1 MTNKLP
7 EIGDFFRLKPPCE
20 ESEENYRIEVVYI
33 SGDLIYYKVPSSKY
47 LDYIR
52 LERFWD
58 DFEPLPKE
66 QEEVAISKKETTIEF
81 DVAKMCVAKEE
92 LKGKLTELKEVMKYH
107 VIGDSHYE
115 LNDLVR
121 ESLDLINALDDMGKK
136 DDNLPMKEEDDGKC
150 WSDPV
155 EEDLLE
161 CDNCLKK
168 GEDVSYSE
176 NNGME
181 GNFCN
186 FGCEPI
192 KKTEESL
199 PKSIWK
205 DVSELPEENHENWHY
220 LVRWNNG
227 EVELN
232 GFDVNDRC
240 FNYLDG
246 TILCNSEIVEFCTL
260 TDFIT
265 EHKQTKEL
273 AEQNTKDIAEMKLK
287 MEGR

>member
-1 MTNKLP
+1 MKSNNKLP
-7 EIGDFFRLKPPCE
+7 EIGDIFRLKPPCE

-33 SGDLIYYKVPSSKY
+33 SGDVIHYRLPSSDF
-47 LDYIR
+47 LDYIY

-58 DFEPLPKE
+58 DFEPLLPKE

-92 LKGKLTELKEVMKYH
+92 LKEELD
-107 VIGDSHYE
+107 ISF
-115 LNDLVR
+115 DLSSRPPIYQGLYVKAQN
-121 ESLDLINALDDMGKK
+121 LVNALDDMGKK

-186 FGCEPI
+186 FGCEPV

-205 DVSELPEENHENWHY
+205 DVSELSVNLCESIFYRIGEEIHLGRVDGGNEEEASIY
-220 LVRWNNG
+220 CSITDEFVDKYYIE
-227 EVELN
+227 EVCL
-232 GFDVNDRC
+232 
-240 FNYLDG
+240 
-246 TILCNSEIVEFCTL
+246 L

-287 MEGR
+287 MEGE

>member
-1 MTNKLP
+1 M
-7 EIGDFFRLKPPCE
+7 
-20 ESEENYRIEVVYI
+20 
-33 SGDLIYYKVPSSKY
+33 
-47 LDYIR
+47 
-52 LERFWD
+52 
-58 DFEPLPKE
+58 
-66 QEEVAISKKETTIEF
+66 AISKKETTIEF

-92 LKGKLTELKEVMKYH
+92 LKEELD
-107 VIGDSHYE
+107 ISF
-115 LNDLVR
+115 DLSSRPPIYQGLYVKAQNI
-121 ESLDLINALDDMGKK
+121 LNALEPITDIGKK